1 MLESGARLGN
11 YEIAALLG
19 QGGMGVVYEAL
30 QLSLSRRVALKVIAS
45 ELSRNDRFQER
56 FRREGRSQAAL
67 DHPNVVTVHDFGEA
81 EGLLFISMQLV
92 RGPSL
97 KELIHRGELDL
108 SRVVRIMRPIAD
120 ALDTAHEEGMIH
132 RDFKPQNI
140 LVGSRDHAYLADF
153 GLTQA
158 LGEPGLTRTG
168 QFVGTLDY
176 IAPEQI
182 HGKPATRRS
191 DVYSFGA
198 VLFECLTGKPPYV
211 RESDAATLF
220 AHVSEPLPSVAELRP
235 GAPAHLDDVL
245 NRAMAKD
252 PELRLPTATAVMDE
266 LAAAIGDAQLAP
278 PPPITGEQPAQTGST
293 GDRGPRQRAA
303 TTGFGTPPP
312 PSTGQTVIDRP
323 PSLSKVGPRPKPP
336 RNRKPMFIAIT
347 AILVAIC
354 AVAGA
359 ALSMSQE
366 DTPKPD
372 PVAVAHENYVNAV
385 DAIWKPALTRAMQL
399 REQFAAA
406 DIDQRTQQE
415 AADGLAQLY
424 GSTAR
429 EIAGIRTPA
438 PDRAAGKRFV
448 AALDDAREWYA
459 TAGKAIT
466 NNSPPAFDIAVK
478 EIGEA
483 EDEINAAVKALY
495 RENQ

>member
-1 MLESGARLGN
+1 
-11 YEIAALLG
+11 
-19 QGGMGVVYEAL
+19 
-30 QLSLSRRVALKVIAS
+30 
-45 ELSRNDRFQER
+45 
-56 FRREGRSQAAL
+56 
-67 DHPNVVTVHDFGEA
+67 
-81 EGLLFISMQLV
+81 MQLV

-108 SRVVRIMRPIAD
+108 SRVIRVMRPIAD

-168 QFVGTLDY
+168 QFVGTVDY

-182 HGKPATRRS
+182 HGKPATHRS

-198 VLFECLTGKPPYV
+198 VVFECLTGKPPYV

-235 GAPAHLDDVL
+235 GAPARLDDVL

-252 PELRLPTATAVMDE
+252 PQKRLPTATAVMDE
-266 LAAAIGDAQLAP
+266 FAAAIGDQLAP
-278 PPPITGEQPAQTGST
+278 PVTEEQPAQTGE
-293 GDRGPRQRAA
+293 RAPKPRVAA
-303 TTGFGTPPP
+303 TGFGTPPP
-312 PSTGQTVIDRP
+312 RP
-323 PSLSKVGPRPKPP
+323 PSRSKAGPRPKPP
-336 RNRKPMFIAIT
+336 PRDRKPMIIAIT

-354 AVAGA
+354 VVAGA
-359 ALSMSQE
+359 GLALIEQ

-372 PVAVAHENYVNAV
+372 PAAVAHANYVNAV
-385 DAIWKPALTRAMQL
+385 DAVWKPASEQATKL
-399 REQFAAA
+399 RTQFAASG
-406 DIDQRTQQE
+406 IDQETQKK
-415 AADGLAQLY
+415 AAEDLAQLY
-424 GSTAR
+424 GSTANEVR
-429 EIAGIRTPA
+429 ALTAPA
-438 PDRAAGKRFV
+438 PDQAAGKRFV
-448 AALDDAREWYA
+448 AALDDASEWYA
-459 TAGKAIT
+459 TAGRAIT

-483 EDEINAAVKALY
+483 EPEINASAKALY

>member
-1 MLESGARLGN
+1 
-11 YEIAALLG
+11 
-19 QGGMGVVYEAL
+19 MGVVYEAV

-45 ELSRNDRFQER
+45 ELSRNERFQER

-67 DHPNVVTVHDFGEA
+67 DHPHVVTVHDFGEA

-97 KELIHRGELDL
+97 KELVHGGELDL
-108 SRVVRIMRPIAD
+108 SRMVRIMRPIAD
-120 ALDTAHEEGMIH
+120 ALDSAHAEGMIH

-235 GAPAHLDDVL
+235 GAPANLDDVL

-252 PELRLPTATAVMDE
+252 PDRRLPTATAVMDE
-266 LAAAIGDAQLAP
+266 LAAAIGDAQLP
-278 PPPITGEQPAQTGST
+278 PPPVTGVPPAQT
-293 GDRGPRQRAA
+293 GDRGPKPRAS
-303 TTGFGTPPP
+303 TSGFGTPPA
-312 PSTGQTVIDRP
+312 PSTGQTVVDRP
-323 PSLSKVGPRPKPP
+323 SSLSKVGPRPRPP
-336 RNRKPMFIAIT
+336 RDRKPMYIAIT
-347 AILVAIC
+347 AVLVAIC

-359 ALSMSQE
+359 GLALSRQ

-372 PVAVAHENYVNAV
+372 PDAVAHENYVNAV
-385 DAIWKPALTRAMQL
+385 DAVWKPAAEQATRL
-399 REQFAAA
+399 REQFAAQG
-406 DIDQRTQQE
+406 IDQPTQKKT
-415 AADGLAQLY
+415 ADDLAQLY
-424 GSTAR
+424 GTSAR
-429 EIAGIRTPA
+429 DIQAIKAPA
-438 PDRAAGKRFV
+438 PDQPAGKRFV

-459 TAGKAIT
+459 TASRAIT
-466 NNSPPAFDIAVK
+466 NNSPPAFDIAIK

-483 EDEINAAVKALY
+483 ETEINRSVSVLY